1 MKKSE
6 PKIILNLQL
15 EGQELEQ
22 KIKIAMDDYVERVIL
37 ANLDEA
43 IEKLINKRVD
53 AIISQKGY
61 FGGGLINGQSLSGYV
76 SAKANTVIEET
87 IDRNIKEILSK
98 KLSQILK

>member
-22 KIKIAMDDYVERVIL
+22 KIKIAMDDYVEKVIL

-43 IEKLINKRVD
+43 IEKLITKRVD
-53 AIISQKGY
+53 AIISQISKG
-61 FGGGLINGQSLSGYV
+61 
-76 SAKANTVIEET
+76 
-87 IDRNIKEILSK
+87 
-98 KLSQILK
+98 